1 MSDFHCLL
9 LNKMQNQEQGK
20 TIFFLLY
27 PYFGKEQTLQN
38 SQFPFCVAPVTVHK
52 RKMKNILQRKLSLHR
67 KLLHGAKTC
76 TLCFI
81 LRVKGIALSYK

>member
-9 LNKMQNQEQGK
+9 LNKMQNQERGK

-38 SQFPFCVAPVTVHK
+38 SQFPFHVAPVTVHCHK
-52 RKMKNILQRKLSLHR
+52 RKMKNILQRKLSLHC
-67 KLLHGAKTC
+67 KLLHGAKKMHSM
-76 TLCFI
+76 LPY
-81 LRVKGIALSYK
+81 LA

>member
-38 SQFPFCVAPVTVHK
+38 SQFPFRVAPVTVHK
-52 RKMKNILQRKLSLHR
+52 RKMKNILHR
-67 KLLHGAKTC
+67 KLRHGAKTC
-76 TLCFI
+76 TLCSHTSRE
-81 LRVKGIALSYK
+81 RVALSYK